1 MKQLNGVDCVTEICQ
16 TLAEGLKE
24 NGIEYV
30 GRYLGNSWKS
40 IKEKECDALINA
52 GLKIISIWETNPTFA
67 AYFTKNQGSA
77 DAKMAS
83 AFARSIGQI
92 EGSAIYFAVDFDAQD
107 GDMKGILNY
116 FSGIREELDQIYKAG
131 VYGSYDVLKMLHN
144 NSAADYYWQTGA
156 WSRGKVASFID
167 ILQFNYNQ
175 PLLGIQVDYNEFFNG
190 AGSWGKIRQQPPTNQ
205 IRQQT
210 STYIVQPGDTLS
222 GIAARF
228 ETPSNEL
235 VKINNIK
242 DPNLIYAG
250 QTLNISGAG
259 SNEQMSYMI
268 KPGDTLSQIAKD
280 FKTTVTQLQA
290 WNQISNP
297 NLIRAGQRIR
307 VK

>member
-1 MKQLNGVDCVTEICQ
+1 MKQLNGVDCVTEIYQ

-67 AYFTKNQGSA
+67 AYFTKSQGSA

-83 AFARSIGQI
+83 AFASSIGQK
-92 EGSAIYFAVDFDAQD
+92 EGSAIYFAVDFDAQAW
-107 GDMKGILNY
+107 DMKGILNY
-116 FSGIREELDQIYKAG
+116 FAGIREELDKIYKAG
-131 VYGSYDVLKMLHN
+131 VYGSYDVLKMLHSN
-144 NSAADYYWQTGA
+144 NAADYYWQTGA
-156 WSRGKVASFID
+156 WSRGNVASFID
-167 ILQFNYNQ
+167 ILQFNFNQ
-175 PLLGIQVDYNEFFNG
+175 PLLGIQVDYNQFFNS
-190 AGSWGKIRQQPPTNQ
+190 AGSWGKNVQQSPVNQ
-205 IRQQT
+205 IRQQP
-210 STYIVQPGDTLS
+210 YIVQPGDTLS

-228 ETPSNEL
+228 ETPLKEL

-250 QTLNISGAG
+250 QTLNIPGSG
-259 SNEQMSYMI
+259 STEQMRYMI

-280 FKTTVTQLQA
+280 FKTTVTQLQT
-290 WNQISNP
+290 WNQIPNP